1 MRISNKKSKNE
12 ETLKI
17 IYKIMSDNPQNVM
30 KVDKLLA
37 DYSDSTYINLFKFK
51 EILTNLKK
59 NSIIE
64 C

>member
-1 MRISNKKSKNE
+1 
-12 ETLKI
+12 
-17 IYKIMSDNPQNVM
+17 MSDNPQNVM

-37 DYSDSTYINLFKFK
+37 DYSDSTNINLFKFK